1 MRARVVVHLCIVS
14 LLGAACGSAGP
25 AATSPSEPALPQGFT
40 RSTDHP
46 LGFEIGLAPGW
57 KVSAYDAQGSVDYI
71 GPGDLEMVVHF
82 EQATSTQLD
91 AAAAPVIAEL
101 TGGTGLTGGRVIAG
115 RLAGH
120 PAEHATGQ
128 LSAAGQQQEIQ
139 AYVTIDGGLVW
150 EVAMAG
156 PSQPAVAATATF
168 DLMVSTFHL
177 LGAQPSPP
185 PRASVG
191 LPAPGFPAL
200 QRTTGPVVVNFF
212 ATWCADCRG
221 DMPEIAKAAARSG
234 GRFTVLGVDCC
245 DDQPTSVP
253 GFLQQMG
260 LRDAFRNV
268 TYDDD
273 GHIAQTYGL
282 LGPPT
287 TAFLDGNHVLRQL
300 VVGPV
305 TAASLQEGLH
315 DAGIS

>member
-1 MRARVVVHLCIVS
+1 MRLRVLGQVCVVVLA
-14 LLGAACGSAGP
+14 GAACGSAGST
-25 AATSPSEPALPQGFT
+25 ATSASEPALPHGFT
-40 RSTDHP
+40 RSTDRP

-57 KVSAYDAQGSVDYI
+57 KVSAYDAQGSVDYG

-82 EQATSTQLD
+82 EQATSTRLD
-91 AAAAPVIAEL
+91 AAAAPVLAEL
-101 TGGTGLTGGRVIAG
+101 TGGNGMSGGRVTAG
-115 RLAGH
+115 RLAGR
-120 PAEHATGQ
+120 PAEHVTGQ
-128 LSAAGQQQEIQ
+128 LTAAGQQQGIQ
-139 AYVTIDGGLVW
+139 AYVTIDGGLAW
-150 EVAMAG
+150 EVAVAG
-156 PSQPAVAATATF
+156 PAQPVTAATETFDQMVATF
-168 DLMVSTFHL
+168 RL

-200 QRTTGPVVVNFF
+200 QRVTGPVVVNFF

-221 DMPEIAKAAARSG
+221 DMPVIAKAAGRSG
-234 GRFTVLGVDCC
+234 GRFTLLGVDCC
-245 DDQPTSVP
+245 DDQPSSVT
-253 GFLQQMG
+253 GFLEQLG
-260 LRDAFRNV
+260 VRDAFRNV
-268 TYDDD
+268 TYDND
-273 GHIAQTYGL
+273 GHIARTYGL

>member
-1 MRARVVVHLCIVS
+1 VHLCLAV
-14 LLGAACGSAGP
+14 LLAVACGSAGS
-25 AATSPSEPALPQGFT
+25 TSSSSSEPALPQGFT

-57 KVSAYDAQGSVDYI
+57 KVSAYDAQGSVDYT

-91 AAAAPVIAEL
+91 AAAAPVLAEL
-101 TGGTGLTGGRVIAG
+101 TGGNGLTGGRLTAG

-120 PAEHATGQ
+120 PAEHVTGQ
-128 LSAAGQQQEIQ
+128 LTAAGQLQEIQ
-139 AYVTIDGGLVW
+139 AYVTIEGGLAW

-156 PSQPAVAATATF
+156 PSQPVAAATATF
-168 DLMVSTFHL
+168 DQMVSTFRL

-185 PRASVG
+185 PRASAG

-200 QRTTGPVVVNFF
+200 QRATGPVVVNFF

-221 DMPEIAKAAARSG
+221 DMPVIAKAAAQSG

-245 DDQPTSVP
+245 DDQRSSVP
-253 GFLQQMG
+253 GFLQQLG
-260 LRDAFRNV
+260 VQGAFRNV
-268 TYDDD
+268 TYDND

-287 TAFLDGNHVLRQL
+287 TAFLDRNHVLRQL

-305 TAASLQEGLH
+305 TAASMQEGLH

>member
-1 MRARVVVHLCIVS
+1 MRARVVHLCLVVV
-14 LLGAACGSAGP
+14 LGAACGSAG
-25 AATSPSEPALPQGFT
+25 ATATSSSEPAMPQGFT
-40 RSTDHP
+40 RSTDRP

-57 KVSAYDAQGSVDYI
+57 KVSAHDAQGSVDY
-71 GPGDLEMVVHF
+71 GGSGDLEMVVHF

-91 AAAAPVIAEL
+91 AAAAPVLAEL
-101 TGGTGLTGGRVIAG
+101 TGGTGMTGGRVTAG
-115 RLAGH
+115 RLAGR

-128 LSAAGQQQEIQ
+128 LTAAGQQLGIQ
-139 AYVTIDGGLVW
+139 AYVTIDGGLAW

-156 PSQPAVAATATF
+156 PAQPVTAATATF
-168 DLMVSTFHL
+168 DQMVSTFRL

-212 ATWCADCRG
+212 ASWCADCRG
-221 DMPEIAKAAARSG
+221 DMPVIAKAAAQSG
-234 GRFTVLGVDCC
+234 GRFAVLGVDCC
-245 DDQPTSVP
+245 DDQRSSVP
-253 GFLQQMG
+253 GFLQQLG
-260 LRDAFRNV
+260 VQGAFRNV

-273 GHIAQTYGL
+273 GRIARTYGL

-287 TAFLDGNHVLRQL
+287 TAFLDRNHVLRQL
-300 VVGPV
+300 VVGPL